1 MLRFSAHLS
10 MLFTEVGF
18 LDRFEAAARAG
29 FRGVEYMGPYE
40 FDEQVIAELLQTHN
54 LEQVLF
60 NMPAG
65 NRAAGD
71 RGIACQPGRKS
82 EFRDSV
88 GIALDYAVAL
98 RCARINCLAGIA
110 PLDIA
115 REVVHETYVENLRYV
130 AAQAAR
136 QNVRVVIE
144 PLNPID
150 FPGFFLTRT
159 DQAASIIAEVGSPN
173 LGIEYDVF
181 HAQMGE
187 GNLANTIKRHF
198 PLIWHIQ
205 IADVPTRHEP
215 GTGEIRF
222 SYLFEQLELL
232 GYIGWIGCDYD
243 PSNTDGRHLDWLEEL
258 RRSNSKFS

>member
-10 MLFTEVGF
+10 MLFTEVDF

-29 FRGVEYMGPYE
+29 FGGVEYMGPYD
-40 FDEQVIAELLQTHN
+40 FDKRVIAELLQTHK
-54 LEQVLF
+54 LTQVLF

-71 RGIACQPGRKS
+71 RGIACQPGRRA
-82 EFRDSV
+82 EFLDSV
-88 GIALDYAVAL
+88 GLALDYAVAL
-98 RCARINCLAGIA
+98 GCVQINCLAGNVPPDLA
-110 PLDIA
+110 PQA
-115 REVVHETYVENLRYV
+115 AHETYVENLRYV
-130 AAQAAR
+130 AAHAAR

-159 DQAASIIAEVGSPN
+159 DQAAAIVAEVGSPN

-181 HAQMGE
+181 HAQKSE
-187 GNLANTIKRHF
+187 GNLADTIERHF
-198 PLIWHIQ
+198 PLMWHLQ
-205 IADVPTRHEP
+205 IADVPTRQER

-222 SYLFEQLELL
+222 NYLFEQLERL
-232 GYIGWIGCDYD
+232 GYGGWIGCDYH
-243 PSNTDGRHLDWLEEL
+243 PSKSGGRHLDWLVEL
-258 RRSNSKFS
+258 RRSNP